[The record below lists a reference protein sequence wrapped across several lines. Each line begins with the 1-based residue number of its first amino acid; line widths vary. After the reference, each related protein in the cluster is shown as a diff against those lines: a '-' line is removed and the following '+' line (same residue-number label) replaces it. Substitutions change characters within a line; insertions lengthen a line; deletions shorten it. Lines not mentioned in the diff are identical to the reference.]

1 MITIIH
7 GEDTVK
13 TRQAL
18 IDFKKNKHAIEFQ
31 AKNLILEQLR
41 QEIEGTSLFG
51 EQNLIIIENLLKTG
65 GKSLLD
71 YLQANAAGL
80 KSIILWEDGDT
91 SKKSLQIFPKAEV
104 LHYPL
109 PKTIWLFLDSIKPG
123 AGKLSIRLLHE
134 TIKTSEPELVFY
146 MLTRHFRLMLVPPT
160 SLAPW
165 QLGKLKRQSALFGQE
180 KLIVLYRKL
189 FQIELEQKTGKSPLS
204 LVAALDLFLL
214 EI

>member
-7 GEDTVK
+7 GEDIVRS
-13 TRQAL
+13 RQAL
-18 IDFKKNKHAIEFQ
+18 IDFKKNKITKEFQ
-31 AKNLILEQLR
+31 AKNLTLEQLR

-71 YLQANAAGL
+71 YLQTNATGL
-80 KSIILWEDGDT
+80 NNIILWEDGDIG
-91 SKKSLQIFPKAEV
+91 KKSLQIFPKATV
-104 LHYPL
+104 LYNPL
-109 PKTIWLFLDSIKPG
+109 KKAIWQFLDSIKPN
-123 AGKLSIRLLHE
+123 AGKFSIKLLRE

-146 MLTRHFRLMLVPPT
+146 MLTRHFRLMLAPPT

-180 KLIVLYRKL
+180 TLITLYRKL
-189 FQIELEQKTGKSPLS
+189 FQIELAQKTGQSPLT
-204 LVAALDLFLL
+204 LTGALDLFLL